1 LVLLGQVLELRARS
15 RSGDAIRALLGTAPK
30 TARAVNPDGGEI
42 DVLLERV
49 AVGDLL
55 RVRPGEKIPV
65 DGVIIDGHSALDEA
79 LISGEALPI
88 EKHPGEHV
96 IGATL
101 NGAGSF
107 LMRAERVG
115 RDTMLGQIVRMVAEA
130 QRSRAPIQR
139 LADRVSAWFVP
150 AVLAIAAITFG
161 VWYIVGPAPRFPNAI
176 LAAVAVLIVACPCA
190 LGLATPM
197 AVMVATGRGATAGVL
212 VRNAAALERLEQVD
226 ALVVDKTGT
235 LTAGRPR
242 LLTIL
247 PAEGFDESELLRFA
261 ASLERSSEHPLGAA
275 IVDGARERALQ
286 LEKTTEFSTIPGIGV
301 SGLVD
306 AHRVTV
312 GRDRPGDSTLAPE
325 LAGRLD
331 ELRRTQTAIIVQL
344 DGRVS
349 GLLGVA
355 DSIKPTTPQALGELR
370 GAGLRIVMLTGDH
383 RVTAEAVA
391 RELRIDEVHAEV
403 LPSAKAEV
411 VRKLRAAGHVVAM
424 AGDGINDAPA
434 LAAADVGIAMGTG
447 TDVANQS
454 AGITLVKGDLT
465 GIVRARNLSRAA
477 MRNMRQN
484 LFFAFIYNILGIPIA
499 AGLLYPW
506 FGLLMSPMIASAA
519 MSASSIS
526 VVTNAFRLRHAR
538 L

>member
-1 LVLLGQVLELRARS
+1 
-15 RSGDAIRALLGTAPK
+15 
-30 TARAVNPDGGEI
+30 
-42 DVLLERV
+42 LERV

-55 RVRPGEKIPV
+55 RVRPGEKVPV
-65 DGVIIDGHSALDEA
+65 DGLIIDGHSALDEA
-79 LISGEALPI
+79 LISGEALPV
-88 EKHPGEHV
+88 EKHPGDHV

-101 NGAGSF
+101 NGAGGF

-115 RDTMLGQIVRMVAEA
+115 SDTMLGQIVRMVAEA

-150 AVLAIAAITFG
+150 AVLAIAAITFC
-161 VWYIVGPAPRFPNAI
+161 VWYFAGPVPRFPNAV
-176 LAAVAVLIVACPCA
+176 LTAVAVLIVACPCA

-242 LLTIL
+242 LLTIV
-247 PAEGFDESELLRFA
+247 PVKGFDESELLRLA

-275 IVDGARERALQ
+275 IAEGAHERALR
-286 LEKTTEFSTIPGIGV
+286 LGKVTDFRAIPGVGV
-301 SGLVD
+301 SGVVDTHLVE
-306 AHRVTV
+306 V
-312 GRDRPGDSTLAPE
+312 GRDRPGEAVLAAG
-325 LAGRLD
+325 LAARLD
-331 ELRRTQTAIIVQL
+331 ELRRTQTAIIVQI
-344 DGRVS
+344 DGRVA

-355 DSIKPTTPQALGELR
+355 DPIKPTTSQALRELHD
-370 GAGLRIVMLTGDH
+370 AGVRIVMLTGDH

-391 RELRIDEVHAEV
+391 YELGIDEVHAEV
-403 LPSAKAEV
+403 LPGAKAEV
-411 VRKLRAAGHVVAM
+411 VSELRAAGRVVAM

-465 GIVRARNLSRAA
+465 GIVRARNLSRVA

-484 LFFAFIYNILGIPIA
+484 LFFAFIYNTLGIPIA

-506 FGLLMSPMIASAA
+506 FGLMMSPMIASAA

-526 VVTNAFRLRHAR
+526 VVINALRLRQVR